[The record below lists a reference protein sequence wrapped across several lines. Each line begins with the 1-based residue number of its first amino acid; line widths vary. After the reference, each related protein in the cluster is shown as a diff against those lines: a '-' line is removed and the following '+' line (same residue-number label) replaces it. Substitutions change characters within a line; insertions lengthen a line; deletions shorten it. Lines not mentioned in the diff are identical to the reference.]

1 MTFWFQQWY
10 TIFMKV
16 VKAPAQLFQQIMDLY
31 IPKNEQERRVQATS
45 ATIIA
50 LLAAAVLLY
59 SYFN

>member
-1 MTFWFQQWY
+1 
-10 TIFMKV
+10 MKV

-50 LLAAAVLLY
+50 LLAAAALLY
-59 SYFN
+59 SYFI